1 MTRRASSQTLRGPIA
16 FRGVDAPIA
25 GRGVGAGIAGRA
37 ARASLS
43 LVLLLSACG
52 SLPSSGPSNDE
63 VLDKSVAE
71 HNTLGIHL
79 VDLTPAAVQALR
91 DRPEPSLSIIDTL
104 RTNRPVDLLG
114 PGDVISVS
122 IYEAGNGLFNTQRS
136 QSTGEGVVS
145 GSSAETLPRLLVDRS
160 GLIMVPYAGEINVA
174 GKTTTQVQ
182 RIIEDRLADKAADP
196 QVVVS
201 VLSNSSNIVY
211 ISGDVRLPGRYPL
224 SLAHETV
231 LDIIALAGGPTHSPQ
246 DTVVKVNRRGRE
258 ATTSLTR
265 IQTIAAENIP
275 VEPQD
280 RIQADYLPRTYIS
293 FGATGRVAQLQFD
306 SATVSLAEA
315 VARVGGL
322 DDNRANP
329 EAVYLFRFERPAN
342 ARTLGLN
349 QAPAAPAALDAS
361 ASGVPAS
368 GSSQAGGI
376 TPVSAAPLPP
386 PPPAMPVSSAPAI
399 PGAMPQGIPVIYKVN
414 MRDPETYFAI
424 QQFAMQDKD
433 IIYIANAPTVQ
444 LNKFLQLLYTVVTP
458 AVTAKTL
465 SP

>member
-1 MTRRASSQTLRGPIA
+1 MTRRAPSQTFGVRIA
-16 FRGVDAPIA
+16 SRT
-25 GRGVGAGIAGRA
+25 
-37 ARASLS
+37 ARTSLS
-43 LVLLLSACG
+43 LVLLLSAC
-52 SLPSSGPSNDE
+52 SNLPTSGPSNDE

-79 VDLTPAAVQALR
+79 VDLTAAVVQALR
-91 DRPEPSLSIIDTL
+91 SRPEPSLSIIDTL

-114 PGDVISVS
+114 PGDVITVS

-136 QSTGEGVVS
+136 QSTGEGVAS

-201 VLSNSSNIVY
+201 VLTNASNIVY
-211 ISGDVRLPGRYPL
+211 ISGDVKQPGRYPL

-280 RIQADYLPRTYIS
+280 RIQADYLPRTYIAY
-293 FGATGRVAQLQFD
+293 GATGRVAQLQFD
-306 SATVSLAEA
+306 AATVSLAEA

-322 DDNRANP
+322 DDSRANP

-342 ARTLGLN
+342 AQTLGLT
-349 QAPAAPAALDAS
+349 QTAPLPVSSTSAPTAPGAATTGAGTTGAGTTGG
-361 ASGVPAS
+361 GV
-368 GSSQAGGI
+368 I
-376 TPVSAAPLPP
+376 PVSAAPLPAP
-386 PPPAMPVSSAPAI
+386 PPPPRAIGTPAI

-458 AVTAKTL
+458 AVTARTL
-465 SP
+465 GGQ